1 MSYILEGNMKTITV
15 NNNKIDWQEGLTID
29 EILKIMNYSFK
40 MLVVKVNDK
49 LVKKDEY
56 KTRIIPEN
64 ADVKIIHLISGG

>member
-1 MSYILEGNMKTITV
+1 MKTITV

>member
-1 MSYILEGNMKTITV
+1 MKKQITV
-15 NNNKIDWQEGLTID
+15 NNNKIEWQKGLTID
-29 EILKIMNYSFK
+29 KILKIMKYSFK
-40 MLVVKVNDK
+40 MLVVKVNGE